1 LKFLPY
7 VFKHLR
13 RNWVRS
19 ASTVAAIAVCIFLFC
34 TLQTV
39 LAAINYG
46 LEAANAS
53 RLVTRNAVSLV
64 FNLPLAYKQRIEQVE
79 GVEAVSIV
87 HWFGGTLKAKLQEQ
101 DSGAGDEGSGAEAG
115 TGGPDFSNFFANFA
129 VEPEVYLSMY
139 PELILSDAERQA
151 WLSDRRGALIGR
163 GLANRYGWKVGDHFF
178 LESFIP
184 PYRKPDG
191 PFEFVVRAIYDV
203 DRARYP
209 GTDPNVMYFDY
220 RYLYEATGRN
230 LGAGTYTLR
239 ISDPDD
245 AGRIAKEIDAR
256 FENSDAQTLTETES
270 AFLAGFVAMAGG
282 LAFLLNAIGL
292 AVTFTILL
300 VTANTM
306 SMAVRERR
314 TEIAVLKTL
323 GFPSGLVMALVLGEA
338 VLIGLLGGAL
348 GLGLGMLVAA
358 ALPNAP
364 VIGAIVSAFPGTGLP
379 PEVAALGIGVSLA
392 IAFGAGFVPAWIAYR
407 ARITEMLR
415 QV

>member
-1 LKFLPY
+1 MKYLPY
-7 VFKHLR
+7 VLKHLR

-19 ASTVAAIAVCIFLFC
+19 GSTVAAIAVCIFLFC

-64 FNLPLAYKQRIEQVE
+64 FNLPLSYKQRIEQVE

-87 HWFGGTLKAKLQEQ
+87 HWFGGTLKARLQEQ
-101 DSGAGDEGSGAEAG
+101 DSEESEDAA
-115 TGGPDFSNFFANFA
+115 GGPDFSNFFANFA

-139 PELILSDAERQA
+139 PELIVGDEQKQA
-151 WLSDRRGALIGR
+151 WFSDRRGALIGR
-163 GLANRYGWKVGDHFF
+163 GLANRYGWKIGDSFF

-203 DRARYP
+203 DRELHP
-209 GTDPNVMYFDY
+209 GTDPSTMFFDY
-220 RYLYEATGRN
+220 RYLYEATGRQ
-230 LGAGTYTLR
+230 LGAGTYTLE
-239 ISDPDD
+239 ISDPDA
-245 AGRIAKEIDAR
+245 AGRIAEEIDAR
-256 FENSDAQTLTETES
+256 FENSDYQTLTETES

-323 GFPSGLVMALVLGEA
+323 GFPSGLVMALVLGESL
-338 VLIGLLGGAL
+338 LIGLLGGAF
-348 GLGLGMLVAA
+348 GLGLGQLVAVI
-358 ALPNAP
+358 LPYLP
-364 VIGAIVSAFPGTGLP
+364 VIGAIVSAFPASGLP
-379 PEVAALGIGVSLA
+379 PQVAALGLGVSLL
-392 IAFGAGFVPAWIAYR
+392 IALGAGFVPAWTAYR
-407 ARITEMLR
+407 SRITEMLR

>member
-1 LKFLPY
+1 MKYLPY
-7 VFKHLR
+7 VFKHLK

-19 ASTVAAIAVCIFLFC
+19 GSTVAAIAVCIFLFC

-64 FNLPLAYKQRIEQVE
+64 FSLPLSYKQRIEQVE

-101 DSGAGDEGSGAEAG
+101 DSEGGNGSDA
-115 TGGPDFSNFFANFA
+115 PDFSNFFANFA

-139 PELILSDAERQA
+139 PELILSEDEKQA
-151 WLSDRRGALIGR
+151 WFSDRRGALIGR
-163 GLANRYGWKVGDHFF
+163 GLANRYGWEVGDAFF

-203 DRARYP
+203 DRERYP
-209 GTDPNVMYFDY
+209 GTDPNTMFFDY
-220 RYLYEATGRN
+220 RYLYEATGRE
-230 LGAGTYTLR
+230 LGAGTYTLK
-239 ISDPDD
+239 ISDPDA
-245 AGRIAKEIDAR
+245 AGRIAEEIDSR

-323 GFPSGLVMALVLGEA
+323 GFPSGLVMALVMGES
-338 VLIGLLGGAL
+338 VLIGLVGGAL
-348 GLGLGMLVAA
+348 GLGLSQLAA
-358 ALPNAP
+358 VILPFLP
-364 VIGAIVSAFPGTGLP
+364 VIGAIVSAFPTAGLP
-379 PEVAALGIGVSLA
+379 PQVAGLGLGVSLLIA
-392 IAFGAGFVPAWIAYR
+392 IGAGFVPARVAYK

>member
-1 LKFLPY
+1 VKYLPY

-13 RNWVRS
+13 RNWIRS
-19 ASTVAAIAVCIFLFC
+19 GSTVAAIAVCIFLFC

-53 RLVTRNAVSLV
+53 RLVTRNKVSLV

-87 HWFGGTLKAKLQEQ
+87 HWFGGTLSAKLQEQ
-101 DSGAGDEGSGAEAG
+101 DSEGAGDEA
-115 TGGPDFSNFFANFA
+115 GGPDFSNFFANFA

-139 PELILSDAERQA
+139 PELIISDDQKQA
-151 WLSDRRGALIGR
+151 WLADRRGALIGR
-163 GLANRYGWKVGDHFF
+163 GLANRYGWKIGDTFF

-203 DRARYP
+203 DRERYP
-209 GTDPNVMYFDY
+209 GTDPNTMFFDY
-220 RYLYEATGRN
+220 RYLYEATGRE
-230 LGAGTYTLR
+230 LGAGMYTLK
-239 ISDPDD
+239 ISDPDA
-245 AGRIAKEIDAR
+245 AGRIAEEIDAR

-323 GFPSGLVMALVLGEA
+323 GFRSGLVMALVLGESL
-338 VLIGLLGGAL
+338 LIGLLGGAL
-348 GLGLGMLVAA
+348 GLGLGQLVAA
-358 ALPNAP
+358 ILPYLP
-364 VIGAIVSAFPGTGLP
+364 VIGVIVSSFPASGLP
-379 PEVAALGIGVSLA
+379 PQVAALGLGVSLL
-392 IAFGAGFVPAWIAYR
+392 IALGAGFVPAWTAYR
-407 ARITEMLR
+407 ARITDMLR